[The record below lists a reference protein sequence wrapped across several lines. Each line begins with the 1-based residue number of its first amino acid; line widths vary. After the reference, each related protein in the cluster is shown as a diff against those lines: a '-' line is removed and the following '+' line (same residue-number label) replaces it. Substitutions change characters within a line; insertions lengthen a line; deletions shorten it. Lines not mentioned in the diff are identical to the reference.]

1 MTKSFYTFLFLLS
14 ISGLWAQPA
23 TQQKLE
29 ERKAQ
34 LLEEIRANERMLQ
47 ETKKKEKSVVAVI
60 QQQNAKIQLREKL
73 ISTTE
78 KQAKLLNDDIYTNQ
92 LKINKLNKELEVLKE
107 DYANMIVKSYKS
119 RSERSRAM
127 FLLSSQNFMQ
137 AYKRVQYMKQY
148 AGYRKSQGDEIKVK
162 STELA
167 VYNEKLAG
175 LKIEKIKVIQEQ
187 EKEKQVLVK
196 EKKEQEVLVNSIK
209 KDQKKI
215 IAEIKKKQQEA
226 NEIDKKIQRFI
237 RDAIAAENKKTA
249 KKAGPKTVS
258 TGTSATKIVLTEEG
272 KIESDNF
279 KANKGKLPWPVEK
292 GFVSQ
297 KFGDQPHQIQP
308 KLIVHSNGVEIT
320 TESGSSAR
328 AVFAGTVYSIQILS
342 PINTLVM
349 IQHGD
354 FITVYQNLSSVSVK
368 KGDKVSI
375 KQTIGKI
382 RTNDSTGK
390 TALKFSVLQN
400 DTFLN
405 PQSWIYNM

>member
-1 MTKSFYTFLFLLS
+1 MTKFFYTFLFLLS

-92 LKINKLNKELEVLKE
+92 LKINKLNKELVVLKE

-209 KDQKKI
+209 KDKKKI

-297 KFGDQPHQIQP
+297 KFGNQPHQIQP

-368 KGDKVSI
+368 KGDKVNI

-382 RTNDSTGK
+382 RTNNSTGK